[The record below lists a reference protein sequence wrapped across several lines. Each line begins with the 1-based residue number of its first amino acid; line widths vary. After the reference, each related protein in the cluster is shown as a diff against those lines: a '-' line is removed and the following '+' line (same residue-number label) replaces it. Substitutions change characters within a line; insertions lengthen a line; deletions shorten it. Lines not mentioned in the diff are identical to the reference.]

1 MYYLFVGEKLHIK
14 KNNYI
19 KKITF
24 SQKQENKT
32 SKQSDFIMKEHAASL
47 EYE

>member
-14 KNNYI
+14 KML
-19 KKITF
+19 KKSLF

-32 SKQSDFIMKEHAASL
+32 SKQSDFIMKEYATSL